1 MTTTAVYDS
10 AQENLPFLSTFKN
23 FWTYRG
29 LIRLLTVKNVT
40 ARYKRSVLGVW
51 WTLLTPLLMTA
62 IYFVVFGSLF
72 SRSAGEEFPYLV
84 YLISGLIVAG
94 FFAEAV
100 VACGSAIVGSRGIL
114 QRMHVPPEVFAIS
127 AGLAGAVNFAISVVP
142 LGVVMVVMGVSVP
155 WSTIFFSPILALF
168 LLVLVTGLGLMVASA
183 AVFFYDVID
192 FVKVLTQLAALGAA
206 TFYDLS
212 WVDEKFHPFLKANPL
227 FHYVDVFRKLFYR
240 GEMPDLLNVLMVVGS
255 SVVALGLGAYV
266 FSRSWRNLVIRL

>member
-1 MTTTAVYDS
+1 MTTTTVYDS
-10 AQENLPFLSTFKN
+10 AQQRLPLLSTFRN
-23 FWTYRG
+23 FWEYRG
-29 LIRLLTVKNVT
+29 LIKLLTAKNVT

-62 IYFVVFGSLF
+62 IYFVVFGALF

-94 FFAEAV
+94 FFAEAI

-114 QRMHVPPEVFAIS
+114 QRMQVPPEVFAIA
-127 AGLAGAVNFAISVVP
+127 AGLAGAVNFAISVLP
-142 LGVVMVVMGVSVP
+142 LVVVMIVMGVSIP
-155 WSTIFFSPILALF
+155 WSTIFLSPILALF

-192 FVKVLTQLAALGAA
+192 FVKVLAQLAALGAA

-212 WVDEKFHPFLKANPL
+212 WVDEKFHPVLKANPL

-240 GEMPDLLNVLMVVGS
+240 GELPDLLNTVMVLGS
-255 SVVALGLGAYV
+255 AIFALILGAYV
-266 FSRSWRNLVIRL
+266 FSRSWRNLVVRL

>member
-1 MTTTAVYDS
+1 MTTTTVYDS
-10 AQENLPFLSTFKN
+10 AQQRLPLLSTFRN
-23 FWTYRG
+23 FWEYRG
-29 LIRLLTVKNVT
+29 LIKLLTAKNVT

-62 IYFVVFGSLF
+62 IYFVVFGALF
-72 SRSAGEEFPYLV
+72 SRSAWEEFPYLV

-94 FFAEAV
+94 FFAEAI

-114 QRMHVPPEVFAIS
+114 QRMQVPPEVFAIA
-127 AGLAGAVNFAISVVP
+127 AGLAGAVNFAISVLP
-142 LGVVMVVMGVSVP
+142 LVVVMIVMGVSIP
-155 WSTIFFSPILALF
+155 WSTIFLSPILALF

-192 FVKVLTQLAALGAA
+192 FVKVLAQLAALGAA

-212 WVDEKFHPFLKANPL
+212 WVDEKFHPVLKANPL

-240 GEMPDLLNVLMVVGS
+240 GELPDLLNTVMVLGS
-255 SVVALGLGAYV
+255 AIFALILGAYV
-266 FSRSWRNLVIRL
+266 FSRSWRNLVVRL